1 LFWIGIAL
9 GHKDLTGQENVGFGH
24 TRPLPPL
31 SDGRVVVGDSGSG
44 TIYDITESGAVSE
57 STKVFEGISHPYGL
71 VEFKGELY
79 TSFSNNQHVGIAK
92 VVPGERFNVEKHAFV
107 YNFPVVVT
115 MEPYRLLL
123 GCGGSWQT
131 TMMDG
136 RLILGHAALG
146 ALFDVTSGGSF
157 DELREK
163 RYAWGL
169 TQPLGMIIDPIDG
182 NMYVCER
189 STGVIKRIPRDGGYS
204 RFAEPFLAGFSE
216 PSCIRFTAEG
226 TRAYVCD
233 RAMDTVYRV
242 ELEHQ
247 E

>member
-1 LFWIGIAL
+1 MSA
-9 GHKDLTGQENVGFGH
+9 
-24 TRPLPPL
+24 
-31 SDGRVVVGDSGSG
+31 
-44 TIYDITESGAVSE
+44 

-92 VVPGERFNVEKHAFV
+92 VVPGERFNVEKHPFV

-169 TQPLGMIIDPIDG
+169 TQPLGVIIDPIDG

-189 STGVIKRIPRDGGYS
+189 STGVIKRIPRDGDYC

-216 PSCIRFTAEG
+216 PSCIRFTADG